1 MNDARVA
8 VSRLPFRFWLL
19 LAGTLG
25 GLASPARA
33 EQNVSAFVGG
43 WAYELSGEITNG
55 ATLDFERDLGLK
67 ASDRQSYSVNYRVE
81 PGGWIPSVG
90 VDYQR
95 IRAEGRQTI
104 AATVGAPTPAL
115 EPLFG
120 GLPVGAGRTV
130 EDDADLGDL
139 EVNALWS
146 WPFGPV
152 RLSGGVTLA
161 WLDGDV
167 RVADAS
173 SGASRTQSL
182 SEVFPLLSAAV
193 EWQPIESLR
202 LSLRGDY
209 IQYQDD
215 AADSLEATVFWKMLG
230 PVGLEAGYRQ
240 RHYRVKD
247 SRTDIDARLAGAR
260 VGIRLELP
268 I

>member
-1 MNDARVA
+1 M
-8 VSRLPFRFWLL
+8 
-19 LAGTLG
+19 
-25 GLASPARA
+25 
-33 EQNVSAFVGG
+33 
-43 WAYELSGEITNG
+43 
-55 ATLDFERDLGLK
+55 
-67 ASDRQSYSVNYRVE
+67 
-81 PGGWIPSVG
+81 
-90 VDYQR
+90 
-95 IRAEGRQTI
+95 
-104 AATVGAPTPAL
+104 
-115 EPLFG
+115 
-120 GLPVGAGRTV
+120 
-130 EDDADLGDL
+130 
-139 EVNALWS
+139 
-146 WPFGPV
+146 
-152 RLSGGVTLA
+152 TLA